1 MNSSKKSTQKSTGKP
16 PQPVRGTTDIL
27 PAAMR
32 RHNSVIEAAR
42 GSAARYGFAEMATPI
57 FEFDEVFRRTIGEA
71 SDIVTKEMY
80 SFEDRGGETLTLRP
94 ENTAGVVRA
103 FISNG
108 LAQDLPLKFFYRGP
122 MFRYERPQKG
132 RQRQFHQVGVELLGV
147 AGPQADIEV
156 IALAA
161 DFLGDLGIDQKA
173 VCEINSLGDA
183 ESRSAY
189 RGKLVAYLENHKGG
203 LCEDSRKRLD
213 RNPLRILDSK
223 DQGDR
228 AVLADA
234 PLLADSLNE
243 ASKSFFGQVMEGLKT
258 AGVECVQN
266 PHLVRGLDYYC
277 HTAFEFTTEHLGA
290 QGALIAGGRYDGLV
304 EQMGGRPTPGIGWAA
319 GVERLAMMIAEP
331 PDQPRPIAVIPA
343 GADMADRALGLTL
356 ELRRAGFTVDLGY
369 GGNMG
374 KRMKRAD
381 KLNAAAAVILG
392 EDEMSRGAV
401 SVRDMET
408 GDQTEVAL
416 ELVKEHLSRY
426 R

>member
-1 MNSSKKSTQKSTGKP
+1 MNSFGKS
-16 PQPVRGTTDIL
+16 PQPVRGTSDIL

-32 RHNSVIEAAR
+32 RHNMVIEAAR
-42 GSAARYGFAEMATPI
+42 ACAARYGFAEMATPV

-71 SDIVTKEMY
+71 SDIVSKEMY
-80 SFEDRGGETLTLRP
+80 SFEDRGGDILTLRP

-108 LAQDLPLKFFYRGP
+108 LAQDLPLKFFYQGP

-132 RQRQFHQVGVELLGV
+132 RQRQFHQVGIELLGV

-161 DFLGDLGIDQKA
+161 DFLGDLGVDQKA

-183 ESRSAY
+183 ESRAAY
-189 RGKLVAYLENHKGG
+189 RAKLVAYLEGRKGD
-203 LCEDSRKRLD
+203 LSADSRKRLD

-223 DQGDR
+223 DPGDR
-228 AVLADA
+228 AVLEQA
-234 PLLADSLNE
+234 PPLADSLNE
-243 ASKSFFGQVMEGLKT
+243 VSRTFFNRVIEGLAS
-258 AGVECVQN
+258 AGVGFRHN

-277 HTAFEFTTEHLGA
+277 HTAFEFTTERLGA

-319 GVERLAMMIAEP
+319 GIERLAMMIAAP
-331 PDQPRPIAVIPA
+331 PAPPRPIAVIPA
-343 GADMADRALGLTL
+343 GADMAARALGLTL
-356 ELRRAGFTVDLGY
+356 ELRRAGFAVDLGY
-369 GGNMG
+369 SGNMG
-374 KRMKRAD
+374 KRLKRAN
-381 KLNAAAAVILG
+381 KLAAAAAVILG
-392 EDEMSRGAV
+392 EDEIARGVAA
-401 SVRDMET
+401 VRDMKT

-416 ELVKEHLSRY
+416 DNIAEYLVRY

>member
-1 MNSSKKSTQKSTGKP
+1 MNSSGNP
-16 PQPVRGTTDIL
+16 PQPVRGTSDIL

-32 RHNSVIEAAR
+32 RHNIVIEAAR
-42 GSAARYGFAEMATPI
+42 ACAARYGFAEMATPI
-57 FEFDEVFRRTIGEA
+57 FEFDEVFRRTIGET

-80 SFEDRGGETLTLRP
+80 SFEDRGGDTLTLRP

-108 LAQDLPLKFFYRGP
+108 LAQDLPLKFFYQGP

-132 RQRQFHQVGVELLGV
+132 RQRQFHQVGIELLGA
-147 AGPQADIEV
+147 AGPLADIEV

-161 DFLGDLGIDQKA
+161 DFLRDLGVEQKA
-173 VCEINSLGDA
+173 VCEINSLGDT

-189 RGKLVAYLENHKGG
+189 RGKLVAYLKNHKGD
-203 LCEDSRKRLD
+203 LSEDSLKRLD

-228 AVLADA
+228 AVIEQA
-234 PLLADSLNE
+234 PLLAESLND
-243 ASKSFFGQVMEGLKT
+243 ASKSFFDHVIEGLKI
-258 AGVECVQN
+258 AGVECIQN

-277 HTAFEFTTEHLGA
+277 HTAFEFTTQHLGA

-319 GVERLAMMIAEP
+319 GIERLAMMIAAP
-331 PDQPRPIAVIPA
+331 PDPPGPIAVIPA
-343 GADMADRALGLTL
+343 GADMAERALGLTL
-356 ELRRAGFTVDLGY
+356 ELRRGGFTVDLGY
-369 GGNMG
+369 SGNMG

-392 EDEMSRGAV
+392 EDEISRGAV
-401 SVRDMET
+401 TVRDMET

-416 ELVKEHLSRY
+416 ASVAEHLVRY

>member
-1 MNSSKKSTQKSTGKP
+1 MNSSKKP
-16 PQPVRGTTDIL
+16 PQPVRGTTDLL
-27 PAAMR
+27 PDAMR
-32 RHNSVIEAAR
+32 RHKSVIEAAR
-42 GSAARYGFAEMATPI
+42 DGAARYGFAEMATPI
-57 FEFDEVFRRTIGEA
+57 FEFDEVFRRTIGET

-80 SFEDRGGETLTLRP
+80 SFEDRGGDTLTLRP

-108 LAQDLPLKFFYRGP
+108 LAQDLPLKFFYQGP

-161 DFLGDLGIDQKA
+161 DFLRDLGVDQKA
-173 VCEINSLGDA
+173 ICEINSLGDG

-189 RGKLVAYLENHKGG
+189 RGKLVAYLEGRKSD
-203 LCEDSRKRLD
+203 LSEDSRKRLD

-228 AVLADA
+228 AVLEQA
-234 PLLADSLNE
+234 PLLADSLND
-243 ASKSFFGQVMEGLKT
+243 ASKSFFASVIEGLKI
-258 AGVECVQN
+258 AGVGFRRN

-277 HTAFEFTTEHLGA
+277 HTAFEFTTDCLGA

-319 GVERLAMMIAEP
+319 GIERLAMMIAAP
-331 PDQPRPIAVIPA
+331 PPPPRPVAVIPA
-343 GADMADRALGLTL
+343 GADMADRALGLTF

-369 GGNMG
+369 TGNMG

-392 EDEMSRGAV
+392 EDEIARGVAA
-401 SVRDMET
+401 VRDMET
-408 GDQTEVAL
+408 GGQTEVAL
-416 ELVKEHLSRY
+416 DGVAEYLVRY